1 MTTPRNPNGA
11 SGTDEFRPRTSKT
24 LAYIMWALAAIALVS
39 SLASGVAGLL
49 GIPLALAVAFAGYW
63 LFWFPKVMLDD
74 GGVTLVNPVR
84 TVSVPWA
91 ALITV
96 DTKFA
101 LKLVTP
107 AGSYTAWA
115 APAPGVVGTYRAKP
129 NDVRNL
135 PSTSFGPEGSMR
147 PGDLKNSDSGAAA
160 YLIRSRWAV
169 LVESGLLDVEQTETT
184 AVTIRRN
191 WLHVGAA
198 VVLLLAVALIL
209 SGLG

>member
-1 MTTPRNPNGA
+1 MTTPQNPNGA
-11 SGTDEFRPRTSKT
+11 SGTEEFRPRTSKT
-24 LAYIMWALAAIALVS
+24 LAYIMWALAVIALVS
-39 SLASGVAGLL
+39 SLASGAAGLL
-49 GIPLALAVAFAGYW
+49 GIPLALAVAFVGYW

-84 TVSVPWA
+84 IVSVPWP
-91 ALITV
+91 ALVTV

-107 AGSYTAWA
+107 SGSYTAWA

-129 NDVRNL
+129 IDVRNL
-135 PSTSFGPEGSMR
+135 PGTSFGPEGSMR

-160 YLIRSRWAV
+160 YLVRSRWAV
-169 LVESGLLDVEQTETT
+169 LVESGRLDVDQTETA
-184 AVTIRRN
+184 AVAIRHN
-191 WLHVGAA
+191 WLHVSAA
-198 VVLLLAVALIL
+198 VVLVLAVALIL

>member
-129 NDVRNL
+129 HDVRNL